1 MEENIKIVITSI
13 DEEVSNGQK
22 RVRFY
27 ERKVYQNGEFI
38 YSDKIDAKK
47 FLYNKDP
54 LTELYCWLNN
64 RGHYRGN
71 VRKTRKNSFKRCL
84 VAFFQVFGLHFQLFA
99 LRLKYFYLQKKLFF
113 IKLFHFTF

>member
-13 DEEVSNGQK
+13 DEEVSTGKK

-47 FLYNKDP
+47 FLY
-54 LTELYCWLNN
+54 
-64 RGHYRGN
+64 
-71 VRKTRKNSFKRCL
+71 
-84 VAFFQVFGLHFQLFA
+84 
-99 LRLKYFYLQKKLFF
+99 KKL
-113 IKLFHFTF
+113 L